1 MGIGATELHFILQEH
16 LYRPISG
23 EIVTIGKQSIS
34 LPPTSLA
41 HLLGVYGLRPK
52 TQSVGV
58 NQADQHLAGA
68 SMDDQSFFD
77 SFTTCR
83 VHSADI
89 SPYEG
94 ATHVFDIC
102 GEVPAELRNRFD
114 FVFDGGSLDN
124 VFDPVR
130 MLSNMAIMT
139 KPGGRMFITAW
150 SNSHPTAYAK
160 ITPDWLMDYCA
171 VNEFADCKLYIVQY
185 QSVFDDPEDVRPM
198 SVWQYSPLVEYSGM
212 IGYECSSIITRQPL
226 QIYAILEKG
235 TASTNERT
243 AVQKHYRGDQTE
255 PYLASI
261 GRFNR
266 SSRPPFTPFFTDP
279 PLPPISSLG
288 TVKLLGHFLVPGL
301 PQPAKITIPE
311 YVPPPAEPEPTP
323 PAESEPAPQ
332 AGPGN
337 APQAE
342 PVHIPQGRPF
352 KGTA

>member
-1 MGIGATELHFILQEH
+1 MGIGGTEFHFLLQEH

-34 LPPTSLA
+34 LAPEFLA
-41 HLLGVYGLRPK
+41 HVLDQYGLQPK
-52 TQSVGV
+52 TQSVGI

-77 SFTTCR
+77 AFTTCR

-139 KPGGRMFITAW
+139 KPGGRIFITAW

-185 QSVFDDPEDVRPM
+185 RSVFDDPEDVRPI

-235 TASTNERT
+235 TASTNDRR

-255 PYLASI
+255 PYLTSI
-261 GRFNR
+261 RRFNR
-266 SSRPPFTPFFTDP
+266 SSRPPFTPLFTDP

-288 TVKLLGHFLVPGL
+288 TVKLLGHFQVPEL
-301 PQPAKITIPE
+301 PEPEKITIPVH
-311 YVPPPAEPEPTP
+311 VPPPAEPEPTP
-323 PAESEPAPQ
+323 MCIGNPARVDDVSESPEL
-332 AGPGN
+332 GG
-337 APQAE
+337 
-342 PVHIPQGRPF
+342 
-352 KGTA
+352 